1 MILGYKVMANKSR
14 EMIKGLM
21 PQLSE
26 VKGSVNIPAEF
37 DNVSI
42 FSNMQLSDYILKR
55 IEFIRE
61 GQEVVPEYTDIKEKF
76 AGMLFGFY
84 INHSVRQQN
93 ELNKRYAD
101 VCEEFKRISEER
113 SELNKKIIEVAN
125 RLRELEEAKGGKA

>member
-1 MILGYKVMANKSR
+1 MANRSR
-14 EMIKGLM
+14 EILHGLV
-21 PQLSE
+21 PDLKAK
-26 VKGSVNIPAEF
+26 KGSVTLPAKF

-42 FSNMQLSDYILKR
+42 FSNMQLSDYIVKR
-55 IEFIRE
+55 IELIRE

-101 VCEEFKRISEER
+101 VCEEFKRISDER
-113 SELNKKIIEVAN
+113 TELNRQIIEASKK
-125 RLRELEEAKGGKA
+125 LQALEEAQGGKS

>member
-1 MILGYKVMANKSR
+1 
-14 EMIKGLM
+14 M

-55 IEFIRE
+55 IELIRE

-113 SELNKKIIEVAN
+113 SELNKKIIEAAN